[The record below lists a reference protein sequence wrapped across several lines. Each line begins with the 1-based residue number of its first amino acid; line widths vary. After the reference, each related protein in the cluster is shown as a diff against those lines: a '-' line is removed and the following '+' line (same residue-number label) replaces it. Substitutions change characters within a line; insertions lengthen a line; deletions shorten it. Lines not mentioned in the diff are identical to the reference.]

1 LIPVLDPKEK
11 SMTENDPFAALEHAA
26 ARQAAQEQAAQAL
39 AAARCRLVLG
49 KDARSA
55 FFATLALRLLPQVD
69 WSIDTMATD
78 GRHLFYSP
86 AFVTGLS
93 PDELVGVLAHEVMHN
108 AMAHHAR
115 RGHRVPKRWNVAA
128 DLAVNPLLLE
138 AGFTLPASRLMPGQG
153 SHQDLPA
160 GKAAEEYYGL
170 LPDDPPRGGQQG
182 EEGQGEP
189 AEGDGA
195 AEPDPGGCGSVRDP
209 GAGSQAEVRQSQAEW
224 EVAVAQAHQVA
235 KQRGNMPAGLARLV
249 EQVLHPKVD
258 WKDVLRQF
266 VASHARNDFSWSAPN
281 RRFVHLGLYLPG
293 LRSEELGEVV
303 LAVDTSGSI
312 GEQELARF
320 AAETQ
325 ALLESFDCSLTVL
338 YHDTEVQHV
347 QRWRSGEGPLVLEP
361 VGGGGTSHVCV
372 FDWLAQQGDQP
383 TCVVCLTDL
392 DTEFPPQAPVT
403 PVLWA
408 VVGGNTAPPPFGLH
422 VDLGG

>member
-1 LIPVLDPKEK
+1 
-11 SMTENDPFAALEHAA
+11 MTENDPFAALEEAV
-26 ARQAAQEQAAQAL
+26 ARQAAQEKAIQAL

-49 KDARSA
+49 RDARSA

-86 AFVTGLS
+86 AFVNGLI

-108 AMAHHAR
+108 ALAHHAR
-115 RGHRVPKRWNVAA
+115 RGHREPKRWNIAA
-128 DLAVNPLLLE
+128 DLAVNPLLVE
-138 AGFTLPASRLMPGQG
+138 AGFTLPATRLFPGEGKYAQ
-153 SHQDLPA
+153 LPP

-170 LPDDPPRGGQQG
+170 LPDDAPRGGPQG
-182 EEGQGEP
+182 EQGQGDP
-189 AEGDGA
+189 AEGEGA
-195 AEPDPGGCGSVRDP
+195 AEQDPGGCGAVRVP
-209 GAGSQAEVRQSQAEW
+209 GAGSPAEVRQSQAEW

-235 KQRGNMPAGLARLV
+235 KQRGTLPAGLARLV

-258 WKDVLRQF
+258 WREVLREF
-266 VASHARNDFSWSAPN
+266 VASHARNDFSWSQPN

-312 GEQELARF
+312 GPEDLARF

-325 ALLESFDCSLTVL
+325 AILESFDCSLTVL
-338 YHDTEVQHV
+338 YHDTEVQNV
-347 QRWRSGEGPLVLEP
+347 QRWRSGDGPLVLEP

-372 FDWLAQQGDQP
+372 FHWLAQQPDEP
-383 TCVVCLTDL
+383 TCVICLTDL
-392 DTEFPPQAPVT
+392 DTEFPDAEPAV

-408 VVGGNTAPPPFGLH
+408 VVVGNTDPVPFGLR
-422 VDLGG
+422 VDLGA